1 MIISYFYRLPDFPS
15 ATMIV
20 VRTASRRAISVAL
33 LFLLAIVTPAFAQ
46 ESNGDSVAQAD
57 ALDVDHYEQEVAGML
72 DTTDTIV
79 ADYAQGDDVTHRV
92 DELVDTWENV
102 DFHEALETNAILLY
116 PPIWIAL
123 GGLREAVDV
132 PGAVPDARQWQ
143 SRLNAALYEALGAL
157 KLVASRPEASAAPT
171 STAGDDDRPTITIIQ
186 DNLNQVGTRYR
197 NGDADGARTLIHQ
210 TYMQRFEGVEGDL
223 IEQDADLVTDL
234 EMDFNATLPLLIDK
248 SAPADKVDAQIET
261 MNGKLDRAQTLM
273 DKVDEDRGS
282 VF

>member
-1 MIISYFYRLPDFPS
+1 M
-15 ATMIV
+15 TV
-20 VRTASRRAISVAL
+20 VRTASRRVISLAL
-33 LFLLAIVTPAFAQ
+33 LFLLCIVTPTFAH
-46 ESNGDSVAQAD
+46 ETSGGSAARAD
-57 ALDVDHYEQEVAGML
+57 VLDVDHYEQEVAGML

-79 ADYAQGDDVTHRV
+79 ADYAEGDDVTQRV
-92 DELVDTWENV
+92 DDLVDTWENV

-132 PGAVPDARQWQ
+132 PDAVPDARQWQ
-143 SRLNAALYEALGAL
+143 ARLNAALYEALGAL
-157 KLVASRPEASAAPT
+157 KLVASRPEAAAAPT
-171 STAGDDDRPTITIIQ
+171 SAASDDDRPTITVIQ

-197 NGDADGARTLIHQ
+197 NGGTEAARTLIHQ

-234 EMDFNATLPLLIDK
+234 EMDFNATLPLLIEK
-248 SAPADKVDAQIET
+248 KAPADKVDAQIES
-261 MNGKLDRAQTLM
+261 MNSKLDRAQTLM
-273 DKVDEDRGS
+273 DKIDEDRGS